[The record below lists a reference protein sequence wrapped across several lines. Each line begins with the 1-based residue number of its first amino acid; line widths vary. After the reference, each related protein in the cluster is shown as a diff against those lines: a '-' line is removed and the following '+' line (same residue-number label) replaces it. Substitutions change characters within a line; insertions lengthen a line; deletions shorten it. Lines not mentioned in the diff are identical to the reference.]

1 MDFQFPKFGCYFHIQ
16 CKQWE
21 YKPLG
26 LPRVFPVIAGQKEGG
41 ITNHETLMLV
51 VVYLLEHLV
60 LNFSKESTLRIRDFL
75 PGLHHKR
82 CSEFSGTTFCVWFLQ
97 PSFLKHWVTL
107 MGWDMNRRPGNSSRH
122 QSVQLNPSVMSNG
135 LWPHGLQH
143 ARLPCP
149 SPVPGA
155 CSNSGSSSQWCHPTI
170 SSYVVPFSSCL
181 QFFPPSIFPVNLQG
195 LFPLW
200 LTGLISLQSK
210 ELSRDFSST
219 TNGKHK
225 LFRPSAFMVQLSH
238 PYMAT
243 QKSVTLTIWTLVGKV
258 ISLPFNMLSRFDIPW
273 RAIPWRRAW
282 QPTSV
287 VLPGDPHRQRS
298 LAGCSPCN
306 RKQLVK
312 TE

>member
-1 MDFQFPKFGCYFHIQ
+1 
-16 CKQWE
+16 
-21 YKPLG
+21 
-26 LPRVFPVIAGQKEGG
+26 
-41 ITNHETLMLV
+41 MLV

-181 QFFPPSIFPVNLQG
+181 QFFPPSRSFPISQFFESGGQSIGVSTSISVLPMNIQDWSLSE
-195 LFPLW
+195 W
-200 LTGLISLQSK
+200 TGWISLQSK
-210 ELSRDFSST
+210 GLSRVFSNT
-219 TNGKHK
+219 TVQKHQFFGAQVF
-225 LFRPSAFMVQLSH
+225 L
-238 PYMAT
+238 
-243 QKSVTLTIWTLVGKV
+243 
-258 ISLPFNMLSRFDIPW
+258 
-273 RAIPWRRAW
+273 
-282 QPTSV
+282 
-287 VLPGDPHRQRS
+287 
-298 LAGCSPCN
+298 
-306 RKQLVK
+306 
-312 TE
+312 